1 MQPMDVIR
9 LTRVKQS
16 FATRRVP
23 LGDIARI
30 DTAAERLVAGDL
42 VLARVDELGHHTN
55 VERPDGRRAKLFP
68 GDEILIACGARYA
81 PDQFEAQCPAA
92 LGPAH
97 LAAAGGIA
105 GLVDASHDRMKPPT
119 AITLL
124 GAVCAASGQRM
135 NLADF
140 AVAAAPRPARV
151 PVLAVCGTSMNSGK
165 THTVASIVRGLTLGG
180 HRAAALKVTGTGSG
194 GDLWLFRD
202 AGAHFVA
209 DFTDAGFG
217 TTYRAPVE
225 AIIEG
230 ARRLIAA
237 AEDAGAEAIVIE
249 IADGLWQDE
258 TAALLA
264 SAPFRAMLGGMVF
277 AANDAMGAEAGV
289 ARLTAMGHR
298 VCAISGLL
306 TRSPLAM
313 REAVLALDLPCL
325 TAAELSD
332 SATLARLVG
341 PALLPGAERLPSAA

>member
-1 MQPMDVIR
+1 MQPIDPIR
-9 LTRVKQS
+9 LARMKQS

-23 LGDIARI
+23 LDRIARL
-30 DTAAERLVAGDL
+30 DDGAERLAAGDV

-55 VERPDGRRAKLFP
+55 VERPDGRRARLFP
-68 GDEILIACGARYA
+68 GDEVLIVCGARYA

-124 GAVCAASGQRM
+124 GAVCTASGQRM

-140 AVAAAPRPARV
+140 AVTAARRPVQV

-165 THTVASIVRGLTLGG
+165 THTVASIARGLTRAG
-180 HRAAALKVTGTGSG
+180 HQVGALKVTGTGAG

-217 TTYRAPVE
+217 TTYRAPV
-225 AIIEG
+225 ASIIEG
-230 ARRLIAA
+230 AQRLIAA
-237 AEDAGAEAIVIE
+237 AEDAGAGVIVLE
-249 IADGLWQDE
+249 VADGLRQDE
-258 TAALLA
+258 TAALMT
-264 SAPFRAMLGGMVF
+264 SDSFRALLSGVVF
-277 AANDAMGAEAGV
+277 AAGDAMGAEAGV
-289 ARLTAMGHR
+289 AWLGRAGHR
-298 VCAISGLL
+298 VCAVSGLL

-313 REAVLALDLPCL
+313 REVTMALDLPCL
-325 TAAELSD
+325 TAAELSEPD
-332 SATLARLVG
+332 AILRLAG
-341 PALLPGAERLPSAA
+341 SWAPMQRLPSAA